1 MNFRPVGS
9 FSLSAMVL
17 GLAAMFATSA
27 LANETPAAEAALVP
41 LEIEV
46 FADQGQSIPHF
57 MADASWPDM
66 PADLI
71 IGQVPGLAVDKEDN
85 VWLVHRPQSLTFSDV
100 GLAQSPAQALC
111 CRPGPDVMK
120 FSKDGKYLD
129 GWKGDTHWPR
139 TIHGLFVDDD
149 LTVWIGGNGEGDH
162 VIYNYTEDGSFI
174 RKFGTHGKTDGNDS
188 ASKLGNPADIWRG
201 LGKVFIADGYINKRI
216 VGLEDEGLGFEGA
229 WGAYGADPLG
239 GTRQGSFDQ
248 SQAASNS
255 DGGADPASRAF
266 GDIVHC
272 VVGTEDGHVY
282 VCDRRNNRAQM
293 FRTNADGT
301 LEFVQDIVI
310 APETGG
316 TRTVTDIAFSPD
328 GAFVYVA
335 DMMNSTIWILDRETH
350 EPVARIGRIGRYP
363 GQFTWLHSVDVDSDG
378 NIYTS
383 EVGTGRRVQKLV
395 YMGLR
400 AATE

>member
-1 MNFRPVGS
+1 MSGS
-9 FSLSAMVL
+9 AQ
-17 GLAAMFATSA
+17 
-27 LANETPAAEAALVP
+27 ANEAGGAAPALVP

-46 FADQGQSIPHF
+46 YAEEGQAIPHF
-57 MADASWPDM
+57 MVDAAWPDM
-66 PADLI
+66 PAEMI
-71 IGQVPGLAVDKEDN
+71 IGQVPGLAVDKGDN

-100 GLAQSPAQALC
+100 GLAQSPPQALC

-120 FSKDGKYLD
+120 FSGDGTYLG
-129 GWKGDTHWPR
+129 GWTGDPEWPE
-139 TIHGLFVDDD
+139 TVHGIHVDDEQ
-149 LTVWIGGNGEGDH
+149 TVWIGGNGEGDH
-162 VIYNYTEDGSFI
+162 VVYNFTEDGDFI
-174 RKFGTHGKTDGNDS
+174 RQVGTHGETDGN
-188 ASKLGNPADIWRG
+188 ASPDKLGNPADIWRG
-201 LGKVFIADGYINKRI
+201 LGQVFIADGYINKRI
-216 VGLEDEGLGFEGA
+216 AGFDEESLGFQGA
-229 WGAYGADPLG
+229 WGAYGTVPSG

-248 SQAASNS
+248 SQASTNT
-255 DGGADPASRAF
+255 DGGADPDAKAF

-272 VVGTEDGHVY
+272 VVGTDDGYVY

-293 FRTNADGT
+293 FRVSDTGD
-301 LEFVQDIVI
+301 LEFVRDIVI

-335 DMMNSTIWILDRETH
+335 DMMNSTIWVLDRSTH

-363 GQFTWLHSVDVDSDG
+363 GEFTWLHSLDVDSEG

-395 YMGLR
+395 FTGMKP
-400 AATE
+400 ASE